1 MAKGKRRKE
10 RIRAMKLAVRGADVR
25 MDGDAGTTAR
35 GGGGGTATTTTT
47 TTTTDDATTTTAA
60 DDATTTGVATTTTTA
75 DDATTT
81 ARSAPVGRKRAP
93 TVRRAIAKRKRAA
106 LDKALS
112 HVERRGVKADR
123 KKLKRGHR
131 VAARDVY

>member
-35 GGGGGTATTTTT
+35 GGGGGTTATTTTT
-47 TTTTDDATTTTAA
+47 TTTDVAT
-60 DDATTTGVATTTTTA
+60 TTTTTA

>member
-1 MAKGKRRKE
+1 MAKGTRRKE

-35 GGGGGTATTTTT
+35 GGGGGTTT
-47 TTTTDDATTTTAA
+47 
-60 DDATTTGVATTTTTA
+60 TTTTTA

>member
-35 GGGGGTATTTTT
+35 GGGGGTTPTTTTT
-47 TTTTDDATTTTAA
+47 TTTTD
-60 DDATTTGVATTTTTA
+60 VATTTTTA

>member
-47 TTTTDDATTTTAA
+47 TT
-60 DDATTTGVATTTTTA
+60 TTTGVATTTTTA

>member
-35 GGGGGTATTTTT
+35 GGGGGTTATTTTT
-47 TTTTDDATTTTAA
+47 TTTTD
-60 DDATTTGVATTTTTA
+60 VATTTTTA
-75 DDATTT
+75 DVATTT

>member
-35 GGGGGTATTTTT
+35 GGGGGTTATTTTT
-47 TTTTDDATTTTAA
+47 D
-60 DDATTTGVATTTTTA
+60 VATTTTTA

>member
-35 GGGGGTATTTTT
+35 GGGGETTATTTTT
-47 TTTTDDATTTTAA
+47 TTTTD
-60 DDATTTGVATTTTTA
+60 VATTTTTA

>member
-47 TTTTDDATTTTAA
+47 TTTD
-60 DDATTTGVATTTTTA
+60 VATTTTTA

-81 ARSAPVGRKRAP
+81 ARSATVGRKRAP

>member
-47 TTTTDDATTTTAA
+47 TTTTTD
-60 DDATTTGVATTTTTA
+60 VATTTTTA
-75 DDATTT
+75 DVATTT

>member
-10 RIRAMKLAVRGADVR
+10 RIRAMKLAARGADVR

-35 GGGGGTATTTTT
+35 GGGGGTTATTTTT
-47 TTTTDDATTTTAA
+47 TTTTD
-60 DDATTTGVATTTTTA
+60 VATTTTTA

>member
-47 TTTTDDATTTTAA
+47 T
-60 DDATTTGVATTTTTA
+60 TTTGVATTTTTA

-123 KKLKRGHR
+123 KRLKRGHR

>member
-35 GGGGGTATTTTT
+35 GGGGETTATTTTT
-47 TTTTDDATTTTAA
+47 TTTATD
-60 DDATTTGVATTTTTA
+60 VATTTTTA

>member
-47 TTTTDDATTTTAA
+47 TTTTD
-60 DDATTTGVATTTTTA
+60 VATTTTTA

>member
-1 MAKGKRRKE
+1 
-10 RIRAMKLAVRGADVR
+10 
-25 MDGDAGTTAR
+25 
-35 GGGGGTATTTTT
+35 
-47 TTTTDDATTTTAA
+47 
-60 DDATTTGVATTTTTA
+60 
-75 DDATTT
+75 
-81 ARSAPVGRKRAP
+81 
-93 TVRRAIAKRKRAA
+93 VRRAIAKRKRAA

>member
-35 GGGGGTATTTTT
+35 GGGGGTTATTTTT
-47 TTTTDDATTTTAA
+47 TTTTD
-60 DDATTTGVATTTTTA
+60 VATTTTTA
-75 DDATTT
+75 DDSTTT

>member
-35 GGGGGTATTTTT
+35 GGGGGTTATTTTT
-47 TTTTDDATTTTAA
+47 T
-60 DDATTTGVATTTTTA
+60 TTTGVATTTTTA

>member
-47 TTTTDDATTTTAA
+47 TTTTDVAT
-60 DDATTTGVATTTTTA
+60 TTTTTA

>member
-35 GGGGGTATTTTT
+35 GGGGGTTATTTTT
-47 TTTTDDATTTTAA
+47 
-60 DDATTTGVATTTTTA
+60 TTTGVATTTTTT

>member
-35 GGGGGTATTTTT
+35 GGGGGTTATTTTT
-47 TTTTDDATTTTAA
+47 TTTD
-60 DDATTTGVATTTTTA
+60 VATTTTMA

>member
-10 RIRAMKLAVRGADVR
+10 RIRAMKLAARGADVR

-47 TTTTDDATTTTAA
+47 TTTTD
-60 DDATTTGVATTTTTA
+60 VATTTTTA

>member
-47 TTTTDDATTTTAA
+47 TTT
-60 DDATTTGVATTTTTA
+60 TTTGVATTTTTA

>member
-10 RIRAMKLAVRGADVR
+10 RIRALKLAARGADAR
-25 MDGDAGTTAR
+25 MDGDAAATAR
-35 GGGGGTATTTTT
+35 GGGDGTTTTT
-47 TTTTDDATTTTAA
+47 TARATT
-60 DDATTTGVATTTTTA
+60 
-75 DDATTT
+75 ATTT
-81 ARSAPVGRKRAP
+81 ATATTDGAGTTRAAPGGGRKRAP
-93 TVRRAIAKRKRAA
+93 TVRRAIAKRKSVA

-123 KKLKRGHR
+123 KRLKRGHR

>member
-35 GGGGGTATTTTT
+35 GGGGGTTATTTTT
-47 TTTTDDATTTTAA
+47 TTTTTD
-60 DDATTTGVATTTTTA
+60 VATTTTTA

>member
-35 GGGGGTATTTTT
+35 GGGGGTTTTT
-47 TTTTDDATTTTAA
+47 TTTTD
-60 DDATTTGVATTTTTA
+60 VATTTTTA

>member
-35 GGGGGTATTTTT
+35 GGGGGTTATTTTT
-47 TTTTDDATTTTAA
+47 
-60 DDATTTGVATTTTTA
+60 TTTGVATTTTTA

>member
-47 TTTTDDATTTTAA
+47 T
-60 DDATTTGVATTTTTA
+60 TTTGVATTTTTA

>member
-35 GGGGGTATTTTT
+35 GGGGGTTTTTT
-47 TTTTDDATTTTAA
+47 TTAATTD
-60 DDATTTGVATTTTTA
+60 VATTTTTA

>member
-47 TTTTDDATTTTAA
+47 TTTTTD
-60 DDATTTGVATTTTTA
+60 VATTTTTA

>member
-35 GGGGGTATTTTT
+35 GGGGGTTATATTTTT
-47 TTTTDDATTTTAA
+47 T
-60 DDATTTGVATTTTTA
+60 

>member
-35 GGGGGTATTTTT
+35 GGGGTATTTTT
-47 TTTTDDATTTTAA
+47 TTTTD
-60 DDATTTGVATTTTTA
+60 VATTTTTA
-75 DDATTT
+75 DVATTT

>member
-10 RIRAMKLAVRGADVR
+10 RIRAMKLAVRCADVR

-35 GGGGGTATTTTT
+35 GGGGGTTATTTTT
-47 TTTTDDATTTTAA
+47 TTTD
-60 DDATTTGVATTTTTA
+60 VATTTTTA

>member
-35 GGGGGTATTTTT
+35 GGGGGTTATTTT
-47 TTTTDDATTTTAA
+47 
-60 DDATTTGVATTTTTA
+60 TTTGVATTTTTT

>member
-35 GGGGGTATTTTT
+35 GGGGGTTATTTTT
-47 TTTTDDATTTTAA
+47 TTTD
-60 DDATTTGVATTTTTA
+60 VATTTTTA

>member
-35 GGGGGTATTTTT
+35 GGGCGTTATTTTT
-47 TTTTDDATTTTAA
+47 TTTTD
-60 DDATTTGVATTTTTA
+60 VATTTTTA

>member
-10 RIRAMKLAVRGADVR
+10 RIRAMKLAARGADVR

-35 GGGGGTATTTTT
+35 GGGGGTTATTTTT
-47 TTTTDDATTTTAA
+47 
-60 DDATTTGVATTTTTA
+60 TTTGVATTTTTA

>member
-35 GGGGGTATTTTT
+35 GGGGGTTATTTTT
-47 TTTTDDATTTTAA
+47 TTD
-60 DDATTTGVATTTTTA
+60 VATTTTTA

>member
-10 RIRAMKLAVRGADVR
+10 RIRAMKLAARGADVR

-35 GGGGGTATTTTT
+35 GGGGGTTATTTTT
-47 TTTTDDATTTTAA
+47 TTD
-60 DDATTTGVATTTTTA
+60 VATTTTTA

>member
-35 GGGGGTATTTTT
+35 GGGGGTTTTTTT
-47 TTTTDDATTTTAA
+47 TTTTDVAT
-60 DDATTTGVATTTTTA
+60 TTTTTA

>member
-35 GGGGGTATTTTT
+35 GGGGGTTTTTTT
-47 TTTTDDATTTTAA
+47 TTTTD
-60 DDATTTGVATTTTTA
+60 VATTTTTA

>member
-47 TTTTDDATTTTAA
+47 TTTTD
-60 DDATTTGVATTTTTA
+60 V
-75 DDATTT
+75 ATTT